1 MNNKAKF
8 NWKFLLVTAFTL
20 IIAIILILYLSIIR
34 QTMYLESSEHLD
46 EISRQM
52 AVSIEKQS
60 ENQWNMVNIIY
71 QYFSANA
78 DQEWSSISD
87 YTKEKKEDWGFDS
100 LCFVDE
106 NATYYDKDNSVS
118 LLSYKEVTTDLLTN
132 HKSVI
137 LDNTIFEDENK
148 LIFLSPVKD
157 MTIHGKTFK
166 AIGAAYN
173 SRNIFDILDIKAFD
187 GRAELYITH
196 GNGVVL
202 FRTAQEHVMTGYNL
216 FNSLEEER
224 FSRGSVHQLREN
236 INTGHQQLMTVQ
248 IGGQEYYLN
257 HTPVGVDDW
266 QLTMLVPVK
275 VVSGRMQQSTFITSA
290 FFLLI
295 AALIIAA
302 FIVLYTDSARK
313 VLQAEESAR
322 KAAEGANLAKSQ
334 FLSNM
339 SHDIRT
345 PMNAI
350 IGMTKIA
357 STHMEEPEKVSDCLR
372 KIELSGRLLVGLI
385 NDILDMS
392 RIESG
397 KMTLNND
404 TASLVEVMENLV
416 GITQPTV
423 RQKNQ
428 NFNIRLHNIVHE
440 KLVFDSLR
448 LSQIL
453 INLLGNAV
461 KFTPDGGSISTE
473 VTELPSQ
480 KAGYAHFLFRVS
492 DNGIGISPEFQ
503 KNMFTSFMRER
514 DSRIDKIEGSGLGMA
529 ITKMIVDMMGGTI
542 EVESEL
548 GRGSS
553 FTVELDFLIDEKPEE
568 LILPAMHILIADD
581 DPDTCRSASDF
592 LTEMRV
598 AADMALSGSKAV
610 EMAKA
615 AHDSGND
622 YQFIFLDWKMPD
634 LGGVEAAKSIR
645 RYVGEKVPILIISAY
660 DWSGIELEANAAGV
674 NGFIQKPFFK
684 STLYGCIQKYYL
696 GQEAEAP
703 APQQEKLILTGRR
716 ILLVEDNEINQE
728 IAREWMTE
736 LGAQV
741 ETAWN
746 GREAVERF
754 GSSPVGYY
762 DLILMDIQ
770 MPVMNGYDAAKAI
783 RASDRRDARS
793 IPVFAMTAD
802 AFSEDIALAKAAGM
816 NSHLAKPLDLTVVLR
831 EIKKYFE

>member
-1 MNNKAKF
+1 
-8 NWKFLLVTAFTL
+8 
-20 IIAIILILYLSIIR
+20 
-34 QTMYLESSEHLD
+34 
-46 EISRQM
+46 
-52 AVSIEKQS
+52 
-60 ENQWNMVNIIY
+60 
-71 QYFSANA
+71 
-78 DQEWSSISD
+78 
-87 YTKEKKEDWGFDS
+87 
-100 LCFVDE
+100 
-106 NATYYDKDNSVS
+106 
-118 LLSYKEVTTDLLTN
+118 
-132 HKSVI
+132 
-137 LDNTIFEDENK
+137 
-148 LIFLSPVKD
+148 
-157 MTIHGKTFK
+157 
-166 AIGAAYN
+166 
-173 SRNIFDILDIKAFD
+173 
-187 GRAELYITH
+187 
-196 GNGVVL
+196 
-202 FRTAQEHVMTGYNL
+202 
-216 FNSLEEER
+216 
-224 FSRGSVHQLREN
+224 
-236 INTGHQQLMTVQ
+236 
-248 IGGQEYYLN
+248 
-257 HTPVGVDDW
+257 
-266 QLTMLVPVK
+266 
-275 VVSGRMQQSTFITSA
+275 
-290 FFLLI
+290 
-295 AALIIAA
+295 
-302 FIVLYTDSARK
+302 
-313 VLQAEESAR
+313 
-322 KAAEGANLAKSQ
+322 
-334 FLSNM
+334 
-339 SHDIRT
+339 
-345 PMNAI
+345 MNAI
-350 IGMTKIA
+350 IGITKIA

-645 RYVGEKVPILIISAY
+645 RYVGEEVPILIISAY